1 MSGTVAVGA
10 VVNDLISLM
19 MLDKVLAAK
28 VRQAGSKLAR
38 VHAGEITIEQAR
50 EESKSEG
57 PDALD
62 KYLAETRADKAS
74 T

>member
-1 MSGTVAVGA
+1 MSVAVGV

-19 MLDKVLAAK
+19 MLDKVMAAK
-28 VRQAGSKLAR
+28 LKQAGSKLER

-62 KYLAETRADKAS
+62 KYLAEGD
-74 T
+74 